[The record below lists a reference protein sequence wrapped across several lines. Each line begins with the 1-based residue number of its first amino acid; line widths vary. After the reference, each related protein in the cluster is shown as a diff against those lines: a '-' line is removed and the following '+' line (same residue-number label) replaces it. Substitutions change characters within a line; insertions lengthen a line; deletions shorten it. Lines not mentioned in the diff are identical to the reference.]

1 MTVINIAII
10 VIGLVSLPAAY
21 RMVVGPTNADRVV
34 SADLL
39 IFATVGLL
47 ALFGIR
53 GGSNFTFDVVL
64 VTSLVGFLGALSLA
78 RALLG
83 GRR

>member
-1 MTVINIAII
+1 MSMIDIGIIIIA
-10 VIGLVSLPAAY
+10 LTCLPAVY
-21 RMVVGPTNADRVV
+21 RMVLGPTNADRVV

-47 ALFGIR
+47 ALFGVR

-83 GRR
+83 DRR

>member
-1 MTVINIAII
+1 MSVIDIAII
-10 VIGLVSLPAAY
+10 VIGLTCLPAAF
-21 RMVVGPTNADRVV
+21 RMVAGPTNADRVV
-34 SADLL
+34 AADLL

-53 GGSNFTFDVVL
+53 GGSGFTFDVVL

-83 GRR
+83 DRR

>member
-10 VIGLVSLPAAY
+10 VIGLTSLPAAY
-21 RMVVGPTNADRVV
+21 RMVAGPTNADRVV

-53 GGSNFTFDVVL
+53 GGSGFTFDVVL

-83 GRR
+83 DRR